1 MNIKKNLLIIL
12 TITCLL
18 INSIFVFAQ
27 PLTNDSEKT
36 TTESTKTTKE
46 PDETTKE
53 SNIVPPEITAKAYIL
68 VDADTGRVL
77 LGKNEHEKMYPASLT
92 KLLTGLIATEYFEA
106 DELITVGD
114 EITTVP
120 WDSSISGHKVG
131 ETILFE
137 NLLRGLLLPSG
148 NDSATVIAMNV
159 ARRETKNENISYDDA
174 LKVFT
179 DLMNEKAKE
188 LGAENSNFI
197 TPHGYH
203 DDNHY
208 TTAYDISL
216 ITQEALKNELIA
228 EICTERIFDGNGAG
242 DKRSVDMITED
253 YEWDNTNL
261 LLGGRFENSE
271 YMYKYATGAK
281 TGSTSDAGVCLSS
294 SATNDDEN
302 LIAVV
307 LGCELP
313 YNWTDSKALL
323 EFGFNNYSNVTIQEK
338 NKEVKEVYID
348 RPRLADENVLSLITT
363 SDVSFLL
370 NEEEVERIDTSI
382 TINEEYKSTKLVN
395 DSTTL
400 KAPIVK
406 GTPIGTVTYSLDGE
420 VLLQTPI
427 VASRD
432 VLKRTIGSNFTYY
445 GGVLKS
451 VFTSW
456 LAIPIIVF
464 LGLVLALS
472 IRAYN
477 IYKIKKNR
485 KRRSHKYRF
494 KSKY

>member
-1 MNIKKNLLIIL
+1 MNIKKKLFLIL
-12 TITCLL
+12 TIACLL
-18 INSIFVFAQ
+18 INNIFIFAQ
-27 PLTNDSEKT
+27 TLETNSTET
-36 TTESTKTTKE
+36 ATESTENSKA
-46 PDETTKE
+46 PETTTV
-53 SNIVPPEITAKAYIL
+53 SNITPPEITAKAYIL

-77 LGKNEHEKMYPASLT
+77 LGENENEKMYPASLT
-92 KLLTGLIATEYFEA
+92 KLLTGLIATEYFEK
-106 DELITVGD
+106 DELITVGE

-159 ARRETKNENISYDDA
+159 ARRHSKNENISYDDA
-174 LKVFT
+174 LVVFT

-188 LGAENSNFI
+188 IGAVNSNFI

-208 TTAYDISL
+208 TTAYDIAL
-216 ITQEALKNELIA
+216 ITQEALKDDLIA
-228 EICTERIFDGNGAG
+228 EICTERFFDGNGAG
-242 DKRSVDMITED
+242 EKRSVDMITED

-261 LLGGRFENSE
+261 LLGGRFGNSE

-281 TGSTSDAGVCLSS
+281 TGSTSDAGACLSS

-313 YNWTDSKALL
+313 YNWKDSKTLL
-323 EFGFNNYSNVTIQEK
+323 EFGFNNYSKVTIQEK

-348 RPRLADENVLSLITT
+348 KPRLADEDVLSLITT
-363 SDVSFLL
+363 NDITVLL
-370 NEEEVERIDTSI
+370 NEEEAQRITTSI
-382 TINEEYKSTKLVN
+382 SINEEYKSTKLVN
-395 DSTTL
+395 ESTTL

-406 GTPIGTVTYSLDGE
+406 GTPIGTVTYSLDGV
-420 VLLQTPI
+420 VLQQTPI

-432 VLKRTIGSNFTYY
+432 VLRRTIGSNFSYY
-445 GGVLKS
+445 GSVIKS
-451 VFTSW
+451 VFSSW
-456 LAIPIIVF
+456 LAIPITVF
-464 LGLVLALS
+464 LALVLALS

-477 IYKIKKNR
+477 IYKIKKTR